1 MEEEFGKWL
10 LDVAKYIVTALLLST
25 IFADMNEPVILY
37 IAVVISMALLFWGLA
52 IIDISKA
59 KKEKK
64 LYKQKKR

>member
-37 IAVVISMALLFWGLA
+37 IAVIISMALLFWGLA

-64 LYKQKKR
+64 LNKQKKR